1 MDYGWPVGL
10 LAILGGHVG
19 ISKCKR
25 MPKLDLLI
33 SGDILRSL
41 FFASWSAASH
51 RRPKVDYRSESGE
64 PTTIG
69 IIDEAASW
77 GWLALSLD
85 YSTAPSCPW
94 DLSSYSMRIC
104 GLDQHQGVFSTFLLC
119 CIRLENLINLLHE
132 GVACLFFPSRGYI
145 LICCLIKPFV
155 ITGCFVSGAQ
165 FCSV

>member
-10 LAILGGHVG
+10 LAILSGHLG

-41 FFASWSAASH
+41 FFAWSAASH

-85 YSTAPSCPW
+85 YSPALRAPGIYRVIPC
-94 DLSSYSMRIC
+94 LS
-104 GLDQHQGVFSTFLLC
+104 VASTITREYFPLFC
-119 CIRLENLINLLHE
+119 CVE
-132 GVACLFFPSRGYI
+132 F
-145 LICCLIKPFV
+145 
-155 ITGCFVSGAQ
+155 T
-165 FCSV
+165 